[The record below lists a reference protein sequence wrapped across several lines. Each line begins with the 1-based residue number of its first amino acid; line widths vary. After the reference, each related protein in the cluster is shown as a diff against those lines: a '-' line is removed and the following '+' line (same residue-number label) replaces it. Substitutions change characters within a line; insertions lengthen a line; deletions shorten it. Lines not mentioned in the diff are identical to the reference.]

1 MLQQLTVNNF
11 AIIDNITIEFKNHLS
26 VLTGAT
32 GAGKSLIIDA
42 IGLLLG
48 DRASNQMI
56 RTGEEKA
63 TIEGIFTSYNEIIDN
78 LLDQFGIDKMDYL
91 IIRRDIYKN
100 GKSISRINGY
110 VVTLSQLT
118 TISNLLADIHTQL
131 DTKKLFDLRNY
142 VDFIDNEEIRKE
154 ISKYQEIRNEYLEHL
169 KAYNHLVDEFK
180 KGQDNFDFY
189 QFRLNEL
196 KSMNLSVDEVAN
208 LEEELNVLNNYETIN
223 SNLSEIKET
232 FRSQDILNS
241 LYSIKQQLV
250 KLASFNEKY
259 AELAKT
265 VDGSYYDLEDVEQT
279 ISSNLA
285 HLEFDNKRF
294 DYINERISAIKD
306 IERKYR
312 MSVEQLIDYQ
322 KSLEELVNNFD
333 QSEFLINN
341 ELIKV
346 KESFDK
352 LTKKAAEITALRVA
366 QSKILIDNINKTLVD
381 LCLDK
386 VRIKITV
393 DSIKPNNEFDQSAF
407 KENGNNIVDFLI
419 SFNIGEELRPLSKV
433 ASGGEMSRI
442 MLALKTHMLQNMNLS
457 TIIFD
462 EIDTGISGEV
472 AMAVAKKMKEI
483 SKTTQVLAITHL
495 PIVASAADQHLFVSK
510 EVKDNKTYTIV
521 KLLSKEERIE
531 KVAEMISSS
540 NNDISSLL
548 VAENMINNFKEK

>member
-63 TIEGIFTSYNEIIDN
+63 TIEGIFTSYNETIDN

-241 LYSIKQQLV
+241 LYSIKQQLA

>member
-63 TIEGIFTSYNEIIDN
+63 TIEGIFTSYNETIDN

-232 FRSQDILNS
+232 FRNQDILNS
-241 LYSIKQQLV
+241 LYSIKQQLA

-366 QSKILIDNINKTLVD
+366 QSKILIENINKTLVD

>member
-63 TIEGIFTSYNEIIDN
+63 TIEGIFTSYNETIDN

-259 AELAKT
+259 AELAET

-352 LTKKAAEITALRVA
+352 LTKKAAEITVLRVA

>member
-63 TIEGIFTSYNEIIDN
+63 TIEGIFTSYNETIDN

-241 LYSIKQQLV
+241 LYSIKQQLA

-294 DYINERISAIKD
+294 DYINERISTIKD

>member
-63 TIEGIFTSYNEIIDN
+63 TIEGIFTSYNETIDN

-241 LYSIKQQLV
+241 LYSIKQQLA

-346 KESFDK
+346 KELFDK